1 MSSSYDTLRSVVV
14 VCYCS
19 VGLAA
24 AAALVSSAAAAD
36 AACETRATS
45 AEAVMTESCEHLS
58 NLSFCCPTRRA
69 GDGSEPSRAE
79 AVRHSALALGPQC
92 GRQWATVSQSG
103 RRRHSGPIVGA
114 LRWTECNCSR
124 LTSDQSEC

>member
-1 MSSSYDTLRSVVV
+1 MLLFVIVVV
-14 VCYCS
+14 
-19 VGLAA
+19 GL
-24 AAALVSSAAAAD
+24 AAALVSSAACAAAAADAD

-69 GDGSEPSRAE
+69 ADGVGSEPSRAE
-79 AVRHSALALGPQC
+79 TVRHSALALGPQC
-92 GRQWATVSQSG
+92 GRQWATVSRSEPRWAAAQWA
-103 RRRHSGPIVGA
+103 PTVGA

>member
-1 MSSSYDTLRSVVV
+1 MLLLFVIV
-14 VCYCS
+14 

-24 AAALVSSAAAAD
+24 AAVLVSSAAATAAAD

-58 NLSFCCPTRRA
+58 NLSFCCSTRRA

-79 AVRHSALALGPQC
+79 TIRLSRSAPSVGDSGPQ
-92 GRQWATVSQSG
+92 
-103 RRRHSGPIVGA
+103 
-114 LRWTECNCSR
+114 
-124 LTSDQSEC
+124 